1 MTILILKGNEEHED
15 TYLSHELVGCVHAI
29 EKVCTTFNQFVWRF
43 SVSTKL
49 DRITI
54 TSTTFENDQ
63 AEVIKILKIMQNR
76 RNKLIQIAFLSKR
89 PKEEIVEI

>member
-1 MTILILKGNEEHED
+1 MTILILKGHEEHED

-49 DRITI
+49 DQIMI
-54 TSTTFENDQ
+54 TSTTFGNDQ
-63 AEVIKILKIMQNR
+63 EEIDILKIMKNR
-76 RNKLIQIAFLSKR
+76 RNKLIQIAFLNKT
-89 PKEEIVEI
+89 PQEEIVEI